1 MPRSLT
7 QISGSPQQGHGPASS
22 PLQWLSWVSASV
34 HGHACTCV
42 FCSVCKLKEWKLAR
56 VFIDYIEHWAQSQK
70 ASSFKFSN
78 TVTASMLQRWCEPHY
93 AAKLWTMRER
103 EPCALEIFFFSP
115 SKQRLRRVISPSSFL
130 AAGSAKAN
138 HPIWPSGETQSAHT
152 ERLDFKGALSNCL
165 YHMWLPNAFR
175 WFLIWLRIT
184 IILLSVLCSLS
195 PTHCS
200 GFQSDQN
207 QSNGSLLLKQ
217 VWCRAKCLARNGKE
231 AETTAGTSFREP
243 YYTFFSW
250 AERRNKG

>member
-1 MPRSLT
+1 MSRIT
-7 QISGSPQQGHGPASS
+7 
-22 PLQWLSWVSASV
+22 LQNFGRCGNENLV
-34 HGHACTCV
+34 
-42 FCSVCKLKEWKLAR
+42 
-56 VFIDYIEHWAQSQK
+56 
-70 ASSFKFSN
+70 
-78 TVTASMLQRWCEPHY
+78 RW
-93 AAKLWTMRER
+93 R
-103 EPCALEIFFFSP
+103 FFFFFP
-115 SKQRLRRVISPSSFL
+115 SKRRLRRVISPSSFL

-175 WFLIWLRIT
+175 WLLIWLRIT

-243 YYTFFSW
+243 YYTFFFHELKDATRAKRRWILELHSTGGQRKETKGMSVLLCFSW
-250 AERRNKG
+250 ICK